1 MARNYD
7 ETYLDGLIAKAKK
20 SWEGVDVESY
30 MSDLR
35 DDTDKEDAVLPKEIA
50 SYIAEQAK
58 YNRLKIIEERAEQYA
73 TRPLI
78 PDSTIPAY
86 IAYAQ
91 RNAYIAGAKDQQYI
105 DRLLIEQLID
115 KACNIFCHTGCPH
128 KTDSYNCLN
137 DKCDTWKVFKR
148 MMEEEK

>member
-1 MARNYD
+1 MANNED
-7 ETYLDGLIAKAKK
+7 YLNSLIAKAKK

-78 PDSTIPAY
+78 PDSTIPAH
-86 IAYAQ
+86 IANER
-91 RNAYIAGAKDQQYI
+91 RNAYIAGVKDQQYI
-105 DRLLIEQLID
+105 DKLLIEQLID
-115 KACNIFCHTGCPH
+115 KAWRYFEDML
-128 KTDSYNCLN
+128 DSWCL
-137 DKCDTWKVFKR
+137 KVGLDPEEYIPAEKERFYK
-148 MMEEEK
+148 MMEE